1 MKKTNPADAAPIV
14 ENFDQPE
21 EKTVIAENTEGNENR
36 ITSFTKW
43 NVVKAFVDSLA
54 QTGEM
59 YEYQG
64 LVAQAEYYYSK
75 VIFISISKHSSF
87 LFTFKTVFS

>member
-1 MKKTNPADAAPIV
+1 V
-14 ENFDQPE
+14 
-21 EKTVIAENTEGNENR
+21 ENTESHENH
-36 ITSFTKW
+36 TASFTKW
-43 NVVKAFVDSLA
+43 NVVKAFIDSLA

-75 VIFISISKHSSF
+75 VVFNSI
-87 LFTFKTVFS
+87 